1 MKLFNQSYNET
12 MKWNRMFLIALA
24 VIAIGMAVNL
34 LSGARSEKNAA
45 TGIIGGAE
53 GPTTIVIAK

>member
-1 MKLFNQSYNET
+1 MYNEF

-34 LSGARSEKNAA
+34 LSGARYEANAS

-53 GPTTIVIAK
+53 GPTTIAITK

>member
-1 MKLFNQSYNET
+1 MYNGF

-34 LSGARSEKNAA
+34 LSGARSEHDAS
-45 TGIIGGAE
+45 TGIIGGAD
-53 GPTTIVIAK
+53 TSTLIFISK